1 MIIAGAAAW
10 TVASCVRAQ
19 APVRLAFVEAGTAT
33 ANHHFLD
40 AFVRGMHAQGYELG
54 RDVVVD
60 ALWADG
66 AVERF
71 PALLAKAIAY
81 DPRVIVVAST
91 PGALAAKAATAR
103 IPIVFVGVSDPFQR
117 GLVESLARPAGN
129 VTGLSAGDIGT
140 IAKLVGYLREL
151 LPKARRMAVVWNP
164 NGIEARMRGALEAIH
179 SLNLEGA
186 VLQVRRSEDFTD
198 AFAAMQAQAFDAFA
212 TASRSSAWRPS
223 TAFPAGT
230 NSRSSPAPA
239 VCSRIPRMFHSC
251 SSGRR
256 STSTRFCAAHRR
268 VTCPSNSQ
276 RRTNSRSTC
285 MRRGSSG
292 WSCQQSSC
300 LAPTKSFGSG
310 LPSRSD
316 EQA

>member
-198 AFAAMQAQAFDAFA
+198 AFAAMQAQAFDAFV
-212 TASRSSAWRPS
+212 
-223 TAFPAGT
+223 
-230 NSRSSPAPA
+230 A
-239 VCSRIPRMFHSC
+239 VTDPLTLSNRLALVSLAAQHRIPGGYEFPEFARAGGLLAYSANVPLLFE
-251 SSGRR
+251 R
-256 STSTRFCAAHRR
+256 AAIYVDKILRGAS
-268 VTCPSNSQ
+268 PSDLPVEQ
-276 RRTNSRSTC
+276 PTAY
-285 MRRGSSG
+285 
-292 WSCQQSSC
+292 Q
-300 LAPTKSFGSG
+300 LAINLHAARELG
-310 LPSRSD
+310 LVVPAELMLSAD
-316 EQA
+316 EVIR